1 MWRAFLLPK
10 KLTGRGLISIL
21 EIVSDKLIV
30 WSKFI
35 KIDRYLLP
43 TITCRQHILTVF
55 FTILCFIRFPLLH
68 RALVNFL
75 QNLPTVRP
83 KLTTTISSGFCANRL
98 HHILCFPPKPVIPIL
113 RSLISK
119 LVTVSVCAYSCKTG
133 KCTHGTTNAH
143 RGQRQNL
150 DL

>member
-98 HHILCFPPKPVIPIL
+98 HHILCFPLNPLKPSREIAFKEIFAYLCVYISNFKKHTHTNLTAYGML
-113 RSLISK
+113 RL
-119 LVTVSVCAYSCKTG
+119 
-133 KCTHGTTNAH
+133 N
-143 RGQRQNL
+143 
-150 DL
+150 